1 MARDLT
7 TSLAQLYR
15 RLAFG
20 ATASE
25 LEGALRAGYAATV
38 AQLIGGLSEPDA
50 GADAVPTPSFMTPPD
65 DLAAIRSDPVAR
77 RQLQQQLAAEHVEL
91 MGWWIARMV
100 ASTNPAKE
108 KLTLF
113 LHAHFPTGISKVRY
127 ALYMY
132 GQNQIFRTQGAGDF
146 AALTQAVSTDPAM
159 LVWLDAASDE
169 ASDPNENFA
178 RELMERFTMGIGT
191 YTQADV
197 RAAAYCFTGWRF
209 SRRTGQFVI
218 SPLEHSDT
226 PQNFLG
232 QTGINAGSQV
242 IDLVTHSAASSR
254 FIPSSFWSLLAAP
267 TTPSSQVVSDLA
279 PVYAADRNIA
289 NLFQA
294 IVTHPDFLSTTT
306 GDGLIKQ
313 PVEYVVGTL
322 RALGVT
328 ASAATTS
335 VRPLVTV
342 LAEMGQ
348 VPFDPPSVGGWG
360 QNTYWLS
367 TAAALVRWK
376 FADKV
381 AREGDISLVA
391 DSAPPARLEATG
403 ELLSVP
409 SWSPT
414 TASVLRRAPDPA
426 TMVALALVA
435 PEYVSN

>member
-1 MARDLT
+1 
-7 TSLAQLYR
+7 
-15 RLAFG
+15 
-20 ATASE
+20 
-25 LEGALRAGYAATV
+25 
-38 AQLIGGLSEPDA
+38 
-50 GADAVPTPSFMTPPD
+50 
-65 DLAAIRSDPVAR
+65 
-77 RQLQQQLAAEHVEL
+77 
-91 MGWWIARMV
+91 
-100 ASTNPAKE
+100 
-108 KLTLF
+108 
-113 LHAHFPTGISKVRY
+113 
-127 ALYMY
+127 
-132 GQNQIFRTQGAGDF
+132 
-146 AALTQAVSTDPAM
+146 
-159 LVWLDAASDE
+159 
-169 ASDPNENFA
+169 
-178 RELMERFTMGIGT
+178 
-191 YTQADV
+191 
-197 RAAAYCFTGWRF
+197 
-209 SRRTGQFVI
+209 
-218 SPLEHSDT
+218 
-226 PQNFLG
+226 
-232 QTGINAGSQV
+232 
-242 IDLVTHSAASSR
+242 
-254 FIPSSFWSLLAAP
+254 
-267 TTPSSQVVSDLA
+267 
-279 PVYAADRNIA
+279 
-289 NLFQA
+289 
-294 IVTHPDFLSTTT
+294 
-306 GDGLIKQ
+306 
-313 PVEYVVGTL
+313 VVGTL

>member
-20 ATASE
+20 ATSGE
-25 LEGALRAGYAATV
+25 LEAALAAGYAAT
-38 AQLIGGLSEPDA
+38 AAALIGGLSQPDP
-50 GADAVPTPSFMTPPD
+50 GADAVPTPSFMTPPA
-65 DLAAIRSDPVAR
+65 DLAAIRRDPVAR
-77 RQLQQQLAAEHVEL
+77 RQLHQQLAVERAEL

-100 ASTNPAKE
+100 ASTNSARE
-108 KLTLF
+108 KLTLL

-159 LVWLDAASDE
+159 LIWLDAASDK

-178 RELMERFTMGIGT
+178 RELMERFTMGIGS

-209 SRRTGQFVI
+209 SPRTGQFSI
-218 SPLEHSDT
+218 SPLNHSDT

-232 QTGINAGSQV
+232 QTGVNAGNQV
-242 IDLVTHSAASSR
+242 IDLVTHSAASYR
-254 FIPSSFWSLLAAP
+254 FIPSSFWSLLATP
-267 TTPSSQVVSDLA
+267 TMPSSPVVSDLA
-279 PVYAADRNIA
+279 PGYAADRSMA
-289 NLFQA
+289 HLFQA

-306 GDGLIKQ
+306 ADGLIKQ

-322 RALGVT
+322 RALGIPAT
-328 ASAATTS
+328 AAATS
-335 VRPLVTV
+335 VRPLVTA

-367 TAAALVRWK
+367 TAAALVRWR
-376 FADKV
+376 FADQV
-381 AREGDISLVA
+381 ARVGDISLVA
-391 DSAPPARLEATG
+391 DSAPRARLEATG
-403 ELLSVP
+403 QLLSVP
-409 SWSPT
+409 SWSAT